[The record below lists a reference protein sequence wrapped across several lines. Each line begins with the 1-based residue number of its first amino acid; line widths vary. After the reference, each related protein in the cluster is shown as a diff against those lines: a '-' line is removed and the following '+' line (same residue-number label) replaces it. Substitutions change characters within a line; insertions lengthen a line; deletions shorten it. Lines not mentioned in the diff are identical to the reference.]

1 MTQYDETSQYSTD
14 ALCRNISLLSQWSLL
29 PWHGYIPAQNLARMA
44 EEQRAAAEKQAEL
57 MTANWR
63 QWEAIDTRAVEPRT
77 DRHVESRSM

>member
-1 MTQYDETSQYSTD
+1 MSQYFIVESVVP
-14 ALCRNISLLSQWSLL
+14 AA
-29 PWHGYIPAQNLARMA
+29 IPAQNLARMA

-63 QWEAIDTRAVEPRT
+63 QWEGIDTRAVEPRT

>member
-1 MTQYDETSQYSTD
+1 
-14 ALCRNISLLSQWSLL
+14 
-29 PWHGYIPAQNLARMA
+29 MA